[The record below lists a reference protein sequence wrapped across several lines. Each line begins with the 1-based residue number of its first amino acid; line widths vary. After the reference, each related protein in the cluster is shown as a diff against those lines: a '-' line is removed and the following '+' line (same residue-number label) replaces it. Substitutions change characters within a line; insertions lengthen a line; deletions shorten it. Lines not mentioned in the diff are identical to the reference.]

1 MRSIGVEDKE
11 EMDLSVCCIFIYDD
25 ERESVC
31 VYGASSEDG
40 EWEKEERSGGRRG
53 RKEMT

>member
-25 ERESVC
+25 ESVC
-31 VYGASSEDG
+31 VCVWS
-40 EWEKEERSGGRRG
+40 
-53 RKEMT
+53 